1 MTPRTRAILAL
12 LFSVVLGSSSG
23 VLIKLS
29 NWDAMA
35 LNGARSLIAAVVVW
49 VYLRHPTFTWSRAQ
63 VGGAIFFALAITAFV
78 QATKWT
84 TAANAVFLQFTAPVW
99 VALFSIWLLGERPSR
114 SDWLAL
120 IAIACGM
127 LLFFSD
133 ELTRSG
139 YWGNL
144 LAIFSGMCMAL
155 MLIALRKQKAGSPTE
170 TILLGNLIAAA
181 IGLPFIILGD
191 QPVNPRELSIIIFM
205 GVFQLGLP
213 FIIVTLAVKQL
224 FALEMMLIQTLE
236 PILNPI
242 WVFLFIG
249 ERPAPMALAG
259 ALLVTTA
266 VTVRAI
272 AAARRPGQK
281 QPGLTKP
288 TQNAQ
293 PP

>member
-12 LFSVVLGSSSG
+12 LLSVVLGSASG

-29 NWDAMA
+29 NWDALA

-49 VYLRHPTFTWSRAQ
+49 AYVRHPTFTWSRAQ

-114 SDWLAL
+114 SDWIAL

-144 LAIFSGMCMAL
+144 LAIFSGVCMAL
-155 MLIALRKQKAGSPTE
+155 FLIALRAQKDGSPTE
-170 TILLGNLIAAA
+170 TVLLGNILAGV
-181 IGLPFIILGD
+181 IGLPFIFLGD
-191 QPVNPRELSIIIFM
+191 QPVNAREIGIIIYL
-205 GVFQLGLP
+205 GVFQLGLA
-213 FIIVTLAVKQL
+213 FLIVSLVIKQL
-224 FALEMMLIQTLE
+224 SAIETILIQALA
-236 PILNPI
+236 PILLST
-242 WVFLFIG
+242 WVYLIIG
-249 ERPAPMALAG
+249 EKPSPSALAG
-259 ALLVTTA
+259 AAIVTTA
-266 VTVRAI
+266 VTLNTIASVRRTEQAKLP
-272 AAARRPGQK
+272 APQE
-281 QPGLTKP
+281 L
-288 TQNAQ
+288 